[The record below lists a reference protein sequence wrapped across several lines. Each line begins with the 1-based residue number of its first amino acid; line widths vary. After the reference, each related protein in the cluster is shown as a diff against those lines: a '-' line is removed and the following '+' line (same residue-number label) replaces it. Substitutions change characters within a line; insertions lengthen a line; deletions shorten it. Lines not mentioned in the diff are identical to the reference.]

1 MRIYNN
7 VTSLKN
13 TNILNKV
20 NKNKASNLE
29 RLSSGLRINKAS
41 DDAAGLAISEKMRA
55 QISGMKQSV
64 RNASDGQAL
73 LQTAEGAL
81 GEIGSILQRVRELTV
96 QASND
101 TNSDAERTAIK
112 GEIDEL
118 VAQIDSIS
126 TQTNFNGVDLIAGGA
141 TLNIQIGANSDDSLE
156 ITFTDIDSASLG
168 VDAITIDSF
177 DDASAALDD
186 IDAALE
192 TINEE
197 RAKLGAQ
204 VNRLDFTINNLN
216 TSIENLTD
224 AESRIRDIDMAAEMV
239 EFSKNNVL
247 AQVGNSMLAQA
258 NAMPQS
264 VLQLL

>member
-20 NKNKASNLE
+20 NKNKAGNLE

-41 DDAAGLAISEKMRA
+41 DDAAGLAISEKMRS

-81 GEIGSILQRVRELTV
+81 GEIGSILQRMRELTV
-96 QASND
+96 QAAND
-101 TNSDAERTAIK
+101 TNSDSERTSI
-112 GEIDEL
+112 ETELTQLDE
-118 VAQIDSIS
+118 QITSIVEKTS
-126 TQTNFNGVDLIAGGA
+126 FNEVDFLNGGT
-141 TLNIQIGANSDDSLE
+141 TLTLQIGANSGDTLE
-156 ITFTDIDSASLG
+156 IDFTDMSDINPDIDLS
-168 VDAITIDSF
+168 DAA
-177 DDASAALDD
+177 ASATTLEAID
-186 IDAALE
+186 IALE
-192 TINEE
+192 TINTE
-197 RAKLGAQ
+197 RATLGAQ